1 MISPSALTMFNTLAQ
16 LRKLE
21 TQVNQSVAR
30 VDIQGAAYDDLVKR
44 AEARQIAREAQLRLQ
59 KVAGLVQT
67 NLDLRM

>member
-1 MISPSALTMFNTLAQ
+1 MISPSALTMFNTLAH

-30 VDIQGAAYDDLVKR
+30 VDIQGASYDDLVKR